1 MTKKTTL
8 IAYSLLLPIMLL
20 MLFSCKKEEIRVHE
34 NIDAPIKVTEEESV
48 IKSDEEVY
56 TNAETK
62 PQFKGGI
69 SEFYNYIG
77 KNYRVPEVEGLN
89 GKVYVQ
95 FVIEKDGSL
104 ADIKIIRDIGHGTGE
119 EAIRVL
125 KNSPKWIPAKQNG
138 RPVRVLYSL
147 PISIATP

>member
-1 MTKKTTL
+1 MKKTTL
-8 IAYSLLLPIMLL
+8 KAHFLIFPIMLM
-20 MLFSCKKEEIRVHE
+20 MLSSCKKEEIRVHE
-34 NIDAPIKVTEEESV
+34 NIDAPVKVTEEESV

-62 PQFKGGI
+62 PQFDGGI
-69 SEFYNYIG
+69 SEFYNYVG

-104 ADIKIIRDIGHGTGE
+104 TDIKIIRDIGHGTGQ
-119 EAIRVL
+119 EAVRVL

-138 RPVRVLYSL
+138 RPVRILYSL